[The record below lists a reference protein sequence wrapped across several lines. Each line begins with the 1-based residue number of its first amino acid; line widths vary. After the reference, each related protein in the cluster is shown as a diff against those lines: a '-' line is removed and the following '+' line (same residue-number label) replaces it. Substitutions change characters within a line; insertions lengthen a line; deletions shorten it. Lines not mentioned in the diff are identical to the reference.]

1 MIKVLLNIISMILA
15 VLIITSCSSVKKIDE
30 DTTQKSLVKLNP
42 DLYRLEANCVLNSTM
57 NNQSYSFKA
66 KINIAGT
73 DTVSMTLY
81 GPFGITLGRLYSDM
95 NKFIFLNVMENTLY
109 RGSPTQDNIKKAT
122 NLSIS
127 IKDFLS
133 LFQGKTP
140 FDIEEYTPI
149 ADKNDGSIVLK
160 RIDKSDFGDFAVINK
175 SDMKLIQYQRK
186 DKGDLLILNS
196 AFDKYQSS
204 GTSSLPAKINF
215 SMPTVGGSLIIE
227 VEDFK
232 TNTDAPVPIPFNI
245 PSSVKVIDL
254 NN

>member
-1 MIKVLLNIISMILA
+1 
-15 VLIITSCSSVKKIDE
+15 
-30 DTTQKSLVKLNP
+30 
-42 DLYRLEANCVLNSTM
+42 
-57 NNQSYSFKA
+57 
-66 KINIAGT
+66 
-73 DTVSMTLY
+73 
-81 GPFGITLGRLYSDM
+81 
-95 NKFIFLNVMENTLY
+95 MENTLY
-109 RGSPTQDNIKKAT
+109 RGSPTQENIKKAT

-140 FDIEEYTPI
+140 FDIDEYTPI

-196 AFDKYQSS
+196 AYDKYQSS

-232 TNTDAPVPIPFNI
+232 TNM
-245 PSSVKVIDL
+245 SSGADTIQYTFISKS
-254 NN
+254 N